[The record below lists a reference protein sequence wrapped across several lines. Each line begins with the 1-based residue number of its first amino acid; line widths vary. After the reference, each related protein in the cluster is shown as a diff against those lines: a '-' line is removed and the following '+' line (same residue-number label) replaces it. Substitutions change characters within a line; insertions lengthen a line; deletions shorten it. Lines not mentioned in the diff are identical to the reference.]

1 MMSDQEDFREDLH
14 IGIMQENI
22 FLGIHIWKQPLL
34 QIVKRLGKGIMM
46 IIIYIFYL
54 FIYSFWRQNYFNR
67 IILRIRIK
75 VQIPFIS

>member
-14 IGIMQENI
+14 ISIMQENI

-54 FIYSFWRQNYFNR
+54 FIYILFEGR